1 MLMVRAPLRVSF
13 GGGGTDLAAYYARFG
28 GFVLSAA
35 ITRYCRVVAS
45 EPAECGIRI
54 RSADYRTCAIF
65 RSAGTPPVEEPLAL
79 PKAAIERFADCGVR
93 ERGIDLSLASDVP
106 PGSGLGSS
114 SAMAVGL
121 TRALAGGSASSSLA
135 TRYQLGSDFQAGT
148 PMMSVNAVAV
158 RACCTACMVRAF
170 AGATSA
176 AK

>member
-1 MLMVRAPLRVSF
+1 PLEPGTRAPEWPFAEAGMLMVRAPLRVSF
-13 GGGGTDLAAYYARFG
+13 GGGGTDLAAHYARFG

-35 ITRYCRVVAS
+35 IRRYCRVVAS
-45 EPAECGIRI
+45 EPVECGIRI

-121 TRALAGGSASSSLA
+121 TRALA
-135 TRYQLGSDFQAGT
+135 
-148 PMMSVNAVAV
+148 
-158 RACCTACMVRAF
+158 
-170 AGATSA
+170 
-176 AK
+176 